1 MRHSMYDIA
10 QFRPALYMLL
20 TLGVCGFAL
29 AAQAPGIWMLAMVG
43 FGVNAW
49 LVKTGRFRPL
59 PRFVANIVTL
69 AAFAYVT
76 MQVRQLG
83 PRSVLVIG
91 QFLVLL
97 QLIKL
102 YEQRANRDYAQL
114 IVLSLLLMVAAAIN
128 TASLLFG
135 VTFIAYLFLSLYC
148 CLLFHL
154 KVETDQA
161 RAAIAMPDDRVHAGT
176 LRQDQRNLSQS
187 MRRLTAFVSVVS
199 IVMAVAVFLLF
210 PRGTGAGLL
219 GPLQFRQSQT
229 LTGFSENV
237 GFQNVAKITQNDE
250 VAAHVKLWKNDQL
263 VESITE
269 PLLLRGLTLDVY
281 NGDGSKGGVRWQWTR
296 PREHPNVYELQTG
309 GSAPLVG
316 QRYLPSDDRYRQEIT
331 LQPTGTQALFALGG
345 VISYRPF
352 RGHTVYYTPWDEA
365 LRSYDPV
372 TQPLQYEVISTGVLT
387 YSPRQLEPQE
397 DRGFWGRGLGQA
409 PPESVIDKKID
420 DYAKR
425 PEVSGPNALKRN
437 VPKGEPSPLDDEI
450 ATTIENHL
458 RSTFAYTLDLTDAKR
473 IEGQDPMVA
482 FLYDLKRG
490 HCEYFAGAMTLLCQ
504 SLGMQARMVVGF
516 KSDEFNPINKQFVIR
531 QAHAHAWVEVL
542 LPDGRWKT
550 FDPTSGRDPRT
561 GRQDTLLTRMKHFL
575 DFLEYTWATK
585 VVAYDGDSRE
595 NLVTNIDAQLV
606 RTAGNAQSI
615 FTRFPEFLDR
625 SGFYLASKF
634 LGPFMGLMILVMV
647 IAIAW
652 FLLERYRLRRR
663 AARIGLDALPEAE
676 QLRLARQLGFYDDLI
691 QLLERRRIVR
701 PRHLTP
707 KEFSDMLSFL
717 PNEVYDSVRRLT
729 DLFYR
734 IRFGGAEL
742 TPARRQLLG
751 TVIERIDRIMP

>member
-1 MRHSMYDIA
+1 
-10 QFRPALYMLL
+10 
-20 TLGVCGFAL
+20 
-29 AAQAPGIWMLAMVG
+29 
-43 FGVNAW
+43 
-49 LVKTGRFRPL
+49 
-59 PRFVANIVTL
+59 
-69 AAFAYVT
+69 
-76 MQVRQLG
+76 
-83 PRSVLVIG
+83 
-91 QFLVLL
+91 
-97 QLIKL
+97 
-102 YEQRANRDYAQL
+102 
-114 IVLSLLLMVAAAIN
+114 
-128 TASLLFG
+128 
-135 VTFIAYLFLSLYC
+135 
-148 CLLFHL
+148 
-154 KVETDQA
+154 
-161 RAAIAMPDDRVHAGT
+161 
-176 LRQDQRNLSQS
+176 
-187 MRRLTAFVSVVS
+187 
-199 IVMAVAVFLLF
+199 
-210 PRGTGAGLL
+210 
-219 GPLQFRQSQT
+219 
-229 LTGFSENV
+229 
-237 GFQNVAKITQNDE
+237 
-250 VAAHVKLWKNDQL
+250 
-263 VESITE
+263 
-269 PLLLRGLTLDVY
+269 
-281 NGDGSKGGVRWQWTR
+281 
-296 PREHPNVYELQTG
+296 
-309 GSAPLVG
+309 
-316 QRYLPSDDRYRQEIT
+316 
-331 LQPTGTQALFALGG
+331 
-345 VISYRPF
+345 
-352 RGHTVYYTPWDEA
+352 
-365 LRSYDPV
+365 
-372 TQPLQYEVISTGVLT
+372 
-387 YSPRQLEPQE
+387 
-397 DRGFWGRGLGQA
+397 
-409 PPESVIDKKID
+409 
-420 DYAKR
+420 
-425 PEVSGPNALKRN
+425 

-550 FDPTSGRDPRT
+550 IDPTSGRDPRT

-634 LGPFMGLMILVMV
+634 LGPFMGLMILVML

>member
-1 MRHSMYDIA
+1 
-10 QFRPALYMLL
+10 
-20 TLGVCGFAL
+20 
-29 AAQAPGIWMLAMVG
+29 
-43 FGVNAW
+43 
-49 LVKTGRFRPL
+49 
-59 PRFVANIVTL
+59 
-69 AAFAYVT
+69 
-76 MQVRQLG
+76 
-83 PRSVLVIG
+83 
-91 QFLVLL
+91 
-97 QLIKL
+97 
-102 YEQRANRDYAQL
+102 
-114 IVLSLLLMVAAAIN
+114 
-128 TASLLFG
+128 
-135 VTFIAYLFLSLYC
+135 
-148 CLLFHL
+148 
-154 KVETDQA
+154 
-161 RAAIAMPDDRVHAGT
+161 
-176 LRQDQRNLSQS
+176 
-187 MRRLTAFVSVVS
+187 
-199 IVMAVAVFLLF
+199 MAVAVFLLF

-229 LTGFSENV
+229 LTGFSEQV

-263 VESITE
+263 VEGITE

-281 NGDGSKGGVRWQWTR
+281 NGDGSKGGGRWQWTR
-296 PREHPNVYELQTG
+296 PREHASVSELQTG
-309 GSAPLVG
+309 SSVSYAG
-316 QRYLPSDDRYRQEIT
+316 QRVLPTEDRYRQEVT

-345 VISYRPF
+345 VISYRPL
-352 RGHTVYYTPWDEA
+352 RGHTVNYTPWDEA
-365 LRSYDPV
+365 LRSYDPI
-372 TQPLQYEVISTGVLT
+372 TQPLQYEAVSTGVLT

-397 DRGFWGRGLGQA
+397 DRGFFRGGFAQA
-409 PPESVIDKKID
+409 PQESVIDDKIRE
-420 DYAKR
+420 YAKR

-437 VPKGEPSPLDDEI
+437 VPKAEPSPLDDEI
-450 ATTIENHL
+450 ATAIENHL

-482 FLYDLKRG
+482 FLFDLKRG

-504 SLGMQARMVVGF
+504 SLGLQARMVVGF
-516 KSDEFNPINKQFVIR
+516 KSDEFNPINKQFVVR

-542 LPDGRWKT
+542 MPDGIWKT

-561 GRQDTLLTRMKHFL
+561 GRRQDTLIARMKHFL

-606 RTAGNAQSI
+606 RTAGNAQSVFNDI
-615 FTRFPEFLDR
+615 PEFLNR
-625 SGFYLASKF
+625 AGFYLASRF
-634 LGPFMGLMILVMV
+634 LGPFMGLMIFIMV

-701 PRHLTP
+701 PKHLTP
-707 KEFSDMLSFL
+707 KEFSDTLSFL
-717 PNEVYDSVRRLT
+717 PNEVFDSVRRLT

-742 TPARRQLLG
+742 TAGRRQLLG
-751 TVIERIDRIMP
+751 TVIERIDGAMP